1 MTPSMLRQ
9 IWAIVEHAHS
19 STLLSLD
26 DQSLVNWLIHQI
38 QEEKNLNAFE
48 AEIFSQY
55 IRSKLSLIRDVA
67 QARRVPA

>member
-9 IWAIVEHAHS
+9 IWAIVEHSHS

-26 DQSLVNWLIHQI
+26 DQSLVNWLVQ
-38 QEEKNLNAFE
+38 QVEEEKPLNPFE
-48 AEIFSQY
+48 SEICSGY

-67 QARRVPA
+67 HSRRVPA